1 MKRMF
6 TIENFEVHRRIT
18 YIHTNV
24 PFIVFKVNDQ
34 FILANY
40 DDNLIPESLL
50 AKKYTTPRG
59 AMLAAKR
66 YIDKN
71 TISGVFCEPY

>member
-1 MKRMF
+1 
-6 TIENFEVHRRIT
+6 
-18 YIHTNV
+18 
-24 PFIVFKVNDQ
+24 VFKVNDQ

-50 AKKYTTPRG
+50 AKKYTTARG

-71 TISGVFCEPY
+71 TINGVFCEPY